1 MNTVWSLF
9 KYETYKILHSKLTII
24 VISLMVILA
33 VVMGLPLGSGPQ
45 SKEIH
50 KAMMSMDGQVI
61 DNGLMKEMNESIDWV
76 EPEWNQKTWKW
87 TGIQY
92 ILSLTADDVNKTY
105 TADDFYDKRIKNQED
120 SMIENKLKENE
131 IEWWK
136 SKENQLRTPFTY
148 ISSFN
153 ARALVDY
160 MGNIVLLVLLLAAVC
175 ISTVFAGEHRM
186 KTDQII
192 LSTKNGRGKTF
203 IAKMMAAFTF
213 IMVWSAVLTAVLY
226 LTVYLSRG
234 LSGLEA
240 MVQMEVP
247 SSAYPYTFMQFFGKQ
262 LLSLFA
268 AALLFAAV
276 SMALSEFL
284 RNGIAVMGLM
294 IGFYLAT
301 QFIYI
306 PKSHRIISQAMT
318 MLPTDLTN
326 IFTLV
331 DHRLVNIFGH
341 YHTMFDIAP
350 VIYVFLAGIFSF
362 ATWWAYR
369 RYQVGS
375 R

>member
-1 MNTVWSLF
+1 MNTIWNLF
-9 KYETYKILHSKLTII
+9 KYEIYKMLHSKLTII
-24 VISLMVILA
+24 IISLMVILA
-33 VVMGLPLGSGPQ
+33 IAMGLPLGSGPEA
-45 SKEIH
+45 KEIH
-50 KAMMSMDGQVI
+50 KAMMSMDGKKI
-61 DNGLMKEMNESIDWV
+61 DNDLMKKMNKSIDWV
-76 EPEWNQKTWKW
+76 DPEWNQNTWKW

-92 ILSLTADDVNKTY
+92 MLSITADDVNKTY

-120 SMIENKLKENE
+120 SMIENKLNENE

-192 LSTKNGRGKTF
+192 LSTRNGRGKAF
-203 IAKMMAAFTF
+203 IAKMMAAFIF
-213 IMVWSAVLTAVLY
+213 ILFWSAVLTSVLY

-234 LSGLEA
+234 TSGLEA
-240 MVQMEVP
+240 MVQMEIP
-247 SSAYPYTFMQFFGKQ
+247 ASAYPYTFMQFFGKQ
-262 LLSLFA
+262 LLILFT

-294 IGFYLAT
+294 MGFYLAT
-301 QFIYI
+301 QFIVI
-306 PKSHRIISQAMT
+306 PKSHRIISQAMA

-341 YHTMFDIAP
+341 YHAMFDIAP

>member
-1 MNTVWSLF
+1 MNTVLSLF
-9 KYETYKILHSKLTII
+9 KYETYKMLHSKLTVII
-24 VISLMVILA
+24 ISLMVILA
-33 VVMGLPLGSGPQ
+33 IAMGLPLGSSPQ

-50 KAMMSMDGQVI
+50 KAMMTMDGKII
-61 DNGLMKEMNESIDWV
+61 DNDLMKEMNESIDWV
-76 EPEWNQKTWKW
+76 DPEWNQNTWKW

-92 ILSLTADDVNKTY
+92 MLSITADDTNKTY
-105 TADDFYDKRIKNQED
+105 TADDFYEKRIDNQED
-120 SMIENKLKENE
+120 SMAENKVSEEE

-136 SKENQLRTPFTY
+136 SEKNQLQTPFTY

-160 MGNIVLLVLLLAAVC
+160 MGNILLLILLLAAVC

-203 IAKMMAAFTF
+203 IAKLMAAFTF
-213 IMVWSAVLTAVLY
+213 ILIWSAVLTSVLY

-240 MVQMEVP
+240 IVQMEVP

-262 LLSLFA
+262 LLILFT

-294 IGFYLAT
+294 MGFYLAT

-306 PKSHRIISQAMT
+306 PKSHRVISQFMT
-318 MLPTDLTN
+318 MLPTDLIN
-326 IFTLV
+326 LFTLY
-331 DHRLVNIFGH
+331 DHRLVSVFGH

-350 VIYVFLAGIFSF
+350 VIYVFIATILCL

-369 RYQVGS
+369 KYQVGS

>member
-33 VVMGLPLGSGPQ
+33 VAMGLPLGSGPQ

-76 EPEWNQKTWKW
+76 DPEWNQKNWKW

-92 ILSLTADDVNKTY
+92 ILSLTADDANKTY
-105 TADDFYDKRIKNQED
+105 TADDFYEKRLKNQED
-120 SMIENKLKENE
+120 SMIENKLNEDE

-136 SKENQLRTPFTY
+136 SEKNQLQTPFTY

-160 MGNIVLLVLLLAAVC
+160 MGNILLLVLLLAAVC

-213 IMVWSAVLTAVLY
+213 ILVWSAVLTAVLY

-262 LLSLFA
+262 LLILFA
-268 AALLFAAV
+268 AALLFPY
-276 SMALSEFL
+276 MRNRFLILSKTS
-284 RNGIAVMGLM
+284 R
-294 IGFYLAT
+294 YW
-301 QFIYI
+301 
-306 PKSHRIISQAMT
+306 R
-318 MLPTDLTN
+318 LTHL
-326 IFTLV
+326 LV
-331 DHRLVNIFGH
+331 YAH
-341 YHTMFDIAP
+341 
-350 VIYVFLAGIFSF
+350 
-362 ATWWAYR
+362 
-369 RYQVGS
+369 
-375 R
+375 

>member
-33 VVMGLPLGSGPQ
+33 VAMGLPLGSGPQ

-76 EPEWNQKTWKW
+76 DPEWNQKTWKW

-105 TADDFYDKRIKNQED
+105 TADDFYEKRLKNQED
-120 SMIENKLKENE
+120 SKIENKLNEDE
-131 IEWWK
+131 IEWWRSEK
-136 SKENQLRTPFTY
+136 NQLRTPFTY

-160 MGNIVLLVLLLAAVC
+160 MGNILLLVLLLAAVC

-213 IMVWSAVLTAVLY
+213 ILVWSAVLTAVLY

-262 LLSLFA
+262 LLILFA

-301 QFIYI
+301 QFINI

-318 MLPTDLTN
+318 MLPTDLIN
-326 IFTLV
+326 LFTLY
-331 DHRLVNIFGH
+331 DHRLVNTFGH
-341 YHTMFDIAP
+341 YHTMIDIAP
-350 VIYVFLAGIFSF
+350 VIYVFIAVILCV

-369 RYQVGS
+369 RYQVGI